1 MWKLFSRKK
10 ECSTTAPE
18 LCTGLKITGKEK
30 AIILFV
36 ILHLL
41 ILLLNLFFFL
51 RPEPEKKVE
60 EKSGWFWIL
69 MYETKPSDTSTL
81 LLYNMIFFALSL
93 FFTIF
98 GYFCQIFF
106 SALYCL
112 CSLFI
117 DLMYYAITI
126 SCHQARETREEK
138 EKTKQLRESSGWWW
152 GHSRSGQPAAR

>member
-1 MWKLFSRKK
+1 MAKVLADNCQAAVAQWYKGPVCQWNNQPSLSLTDKMWKLFSRKK

-60 EKSGWFWIL
+60 EKSGWF
-69 MYETKPSDTSTL
+69 
-81 LLYNMIFFALSL
+81 
-93 FFTIF
+93 
-98 GYFCQIFF
+98 
-106 SALYCL
+106 
-112 CSLFI
+112 
-117 DLMYYAITI
+117 
-126 SCHQARETREEK
+126 
-138 EKTKQLRESSGWWW
+138 
-152 GHSRSGQPAAR
+152 